1 MSKLFTSG
9 GQSIGVSAYSEYSG
23 LISFRIDW
31 FDLAVH
37 GTLKGLLQHYN
48 LKAADNWIKVLLRTA
63 LPTRARSSSHCQSL
77 PSGSLHKLLIL
88 IYQRADRRNN
98 YNSAA
103 SRRKTTITE
112 SK

>member
-1 MSKLFTSG
+1 
-9 GQSIGVSAYSEYSG
+9 

-31 FDLAVH
+31 FDLAVQ

-48 LKAADNWIKVLLRTA
+48 LKAADSWIKVLLRTA